1 MLYLVSNRLYGL
13 RKTHNE
19 ITISIIVN
27 ALVLQSSIGATSFVS
42 EVVFLK
48 MLSRQKKKR
57 AKRHA
62 KYLEVRND
70 VLESA
75 RASYKAEPEKKRTA
89 KRQRYWESPESA
101 RLAER
106 VRYGKAKRPCKTNE
120 AIERGLPIKLFK
132 GRPYVNVATYSY

>member
-1 MLYLVSNRLYGL
+1 M
-13 RKTHNE
+13 
-19 ITISIIVN
+19 
-27 ALVLQSSIGATSFVS
+27 LQSSFGVTSFVS

-48 MLSRQKKKR
+48 MLSRQEKKR

-70 VLESA
+70 VLKSA

-106 VRYGKAKRPCKTNE
+106 VRYGKAKRTLQNQ
-120 AIERGLPIKLFK
+120 RGHRKRTTDKVIQ
-132 GRPYVNVATYSY
+132 RYVNVATYSYKAWFTIGH